1 MLSHKD
7 RIPLWRFVAANN
19 LSFTIKKCCSYYPQQ
34 TVISSAANSLFVTL
48 RMLCHMAITNFGF
61 KSKFNEKQSEMICW
75 ADVVLSKAVHTQHS
89 KLQIVGT
96 SFDILSVAWCV
107 WRWVRVTSS
116 RVLNDQ
122 NFVIPA
128 FWHSVSDSV
137 WLWMPECH
145 AKSSG
150 QMEKYFM

>member
-1 MLSHKD
+1 MINICEFVWVFEQEVWIVGKKD
-7 RIPLWRFVAANN
+7 ITILKAWLQIGDADINVWSNPLTHF
-19 LSFTIKKCCSYYPQQ
+19 Q
-34 TVISSAANSLFVTL
+34 
-48 RMLCHMAITNFGF
+48 
-61 KSKFNEKQSEMICW
+61 
-75 ADVVLSKAVHTQHS
+75 AVHTQHS

-122 NFVIPA
+122 NSVIPA
-128 FWHSVSDSV
+128 LWHSVSDSV

-150 QMEKYFM
+150 EMEKYFM